1 MRKIAI
7 LGSTGSIGRNTLQV
21 VRELSEPVEVVSLA
35 AGGNVG
41 ELVRQA
47 LEFRPALISVKNAS
61 TRERFLEVFSQHSSV
76 DGYHPEILHGPEGN
90 LAAVTAA
97 GVDLV
102 VSAIVGVA
110 GLEATFEAVRL
121 GKRVALAN
129 KEVLVAAG
137 DLFMDAARE
146 SGAELLPVD
155 SEHCAAHQCL
165 RAGRVDEVD
174 KLILTASGG
183 PFRQLPVSEL
193 ERVTPEQALNHPTWK
208 MGNRIT
214 IDSATLM
221 NKGFEVIEA
230 CKLFG
235 LPPSKVDVVVH
246 PQSIVHALVEFN
258 DGSVIAQLGPPDMKL
273 PIRYAF
279 SYPRREAGEAGR
291 RLRWDSVRQLDFE
304 PPDRQKFPLLGLAY
318 RALDI
323 GGTAGCVLNAADEIA
338 VAAFLNSEISFPGI
352 ARVVE
357 TTMERAIA
365 IRSRPD
371 SIRQVLDADR
381 QARTIAKQVVL
392 ETKAAKIQTTLP

>member
-61 TRERFLEVFSQHSSV
+61 ARERFLEVFRQHSSV
-76 DGYHPEILHGPEGN
+76 DGYRPEILHGPEGN

-165 RAGRVDEVD
+165 RAGRADEVD

-258 DGSVIAQLGPPDMKL
+258 DGSVIAQLGPTDMKL

-318 RALDI
+318 RALDL

-357 TTMERAIA
+357 TTMERTTAIG
-365 IRSRPD
+365 SRPD

-381 QARTIAKQVVL
+381 QARAIAKQVVL